1 MNYWKNG
8 NNEIYD
14 NLEFSTESQNRI
26 VEEILKKGSNGT
38 DNLSELDSKR
48 IERMKKKEYGDLFKK
63 VVVASF
69 SLLATGG
76 IIAGVIEYNSKN
88 SNNNQAIKNV
98 TESTQEVSTDNLLK
112 ETEVENQT
120 EEKETVEE
128 KEIID
133 DVVNDKT
140 FYRLN
145 FDEDVNGGI
154 VKVKNFE
161 FKREYDSANDEF
173 SLVVR
178 NVDEDGKYKVIDT
191 RKGPSS
197 VSSIY
202 TQGDKVYFDDEKGI
216 KAYDLIT
223 SELDYIFDYSTDG
236 SKMLGTNHTVCG
248 ATDDYL
254 YFSTYAYEP
263 IPGVIDIKDWGG
275 VQYFSYAYN
284 IKTKKITEL
293 GNRLFV
299 DCISGDYYVMA
310 EIPDYNYDKPGY
322 PYDSPMHVV
331 KINGDKLKE
340 VKSLGERTYC
350 NFTGEGVSYSEGN
363 PHKMFFIKFDKTLEY
378 GYTNLSEA
386 TIYTYDIDSN
396 EIEKYATLSA
406 SKMGLKGKK
415 IIIEEINDDYC
426 VLSESGSDKRQK
438 YTFATNKLEDCK

>member
-88 SNNNQAIKNV
+88 PNNNQAIKNV

-120 EEKETVEE
+120 EEKETIKE

-133 DVVNDKT
+133 DAVNDKT

-178 NVDEDGKYKVIDT
+178 NVDEDGKYKIIDT

-223 SELDYIFDYSTDG
+223 SELDFIFDYSTDG
-236 SKMLGTNHTVCG
+236 SKMLGTNLTVCG

-254 YFSTYAYEP
+254 YFSSYAYEP

-275 VQYFSYAYN
+275 VQYFSYAF
-284 IKTKKITEL
+284 KKQL
-293 GNRLFV
+293 
-299 DCISGDYYVMA
+299 
-310 EIPDYNYDKPGY
+310 
-322 PYDSPMHVV
+322 
-331 KINGDKLKE
+331 
-340 VKSLGERTYC
+340 
-350 NFTGEGVSYSEGN
+350 
-363 PHKMFFIKFDKTLEY
+363 
-378 GYTNLSEA
+378 
-386 TIYTYDIDSN
+386 
-396 EIEKYATLSA
+396 
-406 SKMGLKGKK
+406 
-415 IIIEEINDDYC
+415 
-426 VLSESGSDKRQK
+426 
-438 YTFATNKLEDCK
+438 